1 MQFLTVLFIF
11 LFSTVFPFSF
21 AIFFLLIFPI
31 LFLAFFFGRF
41 KSVVIVIVFIK
52 FSYYL
57 ILNKNIFL
65 KFGSQEFRLD
75 LFFFCL
81 YTRISSTHIYK
92 EKEKKRKEMEAQRE
106 LVPPSP
112 IVHPAGIVSED
123 FFQRIVLTGG
133 PCGGKTTALSEVSE
147 RLRSLGLQVFIQ
159 PEISTLLSLSGAG
172 FPASSGV
179 EYRNAWEVERLKIQ
193 IEMEMCFARIAK
205 ASGRPTVLLCD
216 RGTGDSAAYCDP
228 GDWKVISTLAAAPFP
243 ELREDPETSLVNRY
257 DLVIHLVTAADGAEA
272 FYTKV
277 GNSARRE
284 TPEEALV
291 VDRRVNEAWARH
303 PSRRVVDNSTDFAGK
318 IRRVVTAIC
327 GHLGVLSPKS
337 ERRSYAVARH
347 LFKPPKD
354 LATEE
359 FNMKY
364 TFLYGSNESENW
376 CIRERIH
383 GESHSYSYSH
393 KYPDGFVTERL
404 ISGREA
410 IGYTS
415 VCESDPA
422 KGRCKSSLP
431 QFMRKRLAFVTE
443 FHYFEL
449 DDHDLDEMLLSV
461 EVSEG
466 EVVHIPDW
474 LKPAI
479 TKEITDANDVSLY
492 NLCLK
497 IAAGQSLN
505 KEDELTSFSL

>member
-1 MQFLTVLFIF
+1 
-11 LFSTVFPFSF
+11 
-21 AIFFLLIFPI
+21 
-31 LFLAFFFGRF
+31 
-41 KSVVIVIVFIK
+41 
-52 FSYYL
+52 
-57 ILNKNIFL
+57 
-65 KFGSQEFRLD
+65 
-75 LFFFCL
+75 
-81 YTRISSTHIYK
+81 
-92 EKEKKRKEMEAQRE
+92 METIERDII
-106 LVPPSP
+106 PPSP
-112 IVHPAGIVSED
+112 IVHPSGLVSED

-179 EYRNAWEVERLKIQ
+179 EYRNAWEIERLKIQ

-216 RGTGDSAAYCDP
+216 RGTGDSAAYCSP
-228 GDWKVISTLAAAPFP
+228 ADWAIISTAAAAPFP
-243 ELREDPETSLVNRY
+243 ELRDKPAESLVNRY

-284 TPEEALV
+284 TREEALV
-291 VDRRVNEAWARH
+291 VDKRVNEAWAGH
-303 PSRRVVDNSTDFAGK
+303 HSRRIVDNSTDFAGK

-337 ERRSYAVARH
+337 ERRSFSVARH
-347 LFKPPKD
+347 LFNPPKG
-354 LATEE
+354 LVTEE

-443 FHYFEL
+443 YHYFEL
-449 DDHDLDEMLLSV
+449 DDHDLDDMILSV
-461 EVSEG
+461 EVSKDET
-466 EVVHIPDW
+466 VHIPEW
-474 LKPAI
+474 LKPAVK
-479 TKEITDANDVSLY
+479 KEILDSNETSLY

-497 IAAGQSLN
+497 IAAGNSLN
-505 KEDELTSFSL
+505 EEDELTAFNL